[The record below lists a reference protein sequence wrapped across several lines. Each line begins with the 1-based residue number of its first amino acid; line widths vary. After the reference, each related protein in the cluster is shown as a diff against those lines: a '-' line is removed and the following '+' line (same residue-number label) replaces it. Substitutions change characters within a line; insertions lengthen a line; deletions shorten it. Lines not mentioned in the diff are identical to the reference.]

1 MTAYFPAADN
11 WQSLDPATA
20 GFDPAQLAA
29 AFSYAATQE
38 IAASR
43 DLRDMVPKGER
54 HPYDRQLGPLQDRS
68 PAAGLV
74 VKNGYLVGSFG
85 PIDSVEV
92 TFSCSKSYISAVAG
106 LACNDGLFNDL
117 DEPVGHSVK
126 DGGFDSAHNAQITWR
141 HLLQLTSEWEGEL
154 FCIPDWI
161 DRDRKVGSA
170 APGMEGSVIGG
181 SAALVDEHRAL
192 QTPGTFWEYNDIRV
206 NRAALALLRLYH
218 KALPEIL
225 KTRIMDPIGASA
237 TWQWH
242 GYQTSWVEE
251 NGEKIQAVSGGAHW
265 GGGIWINSY
274 DHARFGL
281 LYSRRGYWGDRQLLP
296 EAWIGRTL
304 QPCDL
309 NPEYGLLWWLNHQ
322 HAMSDLACV
331 ESFAA
336 RGAGG
341 NIVFVEPQKDL
352 VIVLRWCGNTKGVI
366 DRILASEKAGH

>member
-1 MTAYFPAADN
+1 
-11 WQSLDPATA
+11 
-20 GFDPAQLAA
+20 
-29 AFSYAATQE
+29 
-38 IAASR
+38 
-43 DLRDMVPKGER
+43 
-54 HPYDRQLGPLQDRS
+54 
-68 PAAGLV
+68 
-74 VKNGYLVGSFG
+74 
-85 PIDSVEV
+85 
-92 TFSCSKSYISAVAG
+92 
-106 LACNDGLFNDL
+106 
-117 DEPVGHSVK
+117 
-126 DGGFDSAHNAQITWR
+126 
-141 HLLQLTSEWEGEL
+141 
-154 FCIPDWI
+154 
-161 DRDRKVGSA
+161 
-170 APGMEGSVIGG
+170 MEGSVIGG

-242 GYQTSWVEE
+242 GYETSWVEE